1 MLFIIN
7 TPQIQTLNCEA
18 RLSLLNLNKLQ
29 FSVQQL
35 VELSKKY
42 IGRFLLK
49 GAINHFATLD
59 KCTYNPLFFM
69 EIFIRLPIFDP
80 DDDKNFL
87 NPAGLKD
94 FFNTKIRQQLVNEII
109 STINLN
115 TNLLVQKTTGL
126 GATTT
131 IITTALWYVLFKPDS
146 RIVIVSQAYN
156 SKKASSSA
164 TSIFYTLLAIYNQ
177 LIKILMVD
185 VLRFDSSQNGIKYYT
200 VENNYINSS
209 IILLASTKPV
219 DLTSFFPDINE
230 LTHKAIIFDEF
241 AFHKHADPIWQT
253 VENYPISKIVI
264 SSANGKS
271 NLFYQLI
278 SAKTLPIHTMHWFDA
293 PTKDQKWYENICKN
307 NDPIWVEQY
316 INIDYNFKY
325 STKKAAKPVN
335 VDKTTTCK
343 KQPQKINNQT
353 NSCANQNP
361 KRQYK
366 PHRNPKN
373 STTPSA
379 FNEAIIK
386 YVSITTDKGNENNSP
401 EENSDHF
408 EILCQQALNK
418 KQIITKTDPQIFTSL
433 EIVIELAY
441 GINEKE
447 ATPVQKPDF
456 NIFKLPQNPLSP
468 QKLTT
473 LIHKFT
479 ARLSA

>member
-1 MLFIIN
+1 MSIFD
-7 TPQIQTLNCEA
+7 
-18 RLSLLNLNKLQ
+18 LNKLQ
-29 FSVQQL
+29 FSVKQL

-49 GAINHFATLD
+49 SAVNHFAVLD

-69 EIFIRLPIFDP
+69 ELFVRLPIFSP

-87 NPAGLKD
+87 NPANLKD
-94 FFNTKIRQQLVNEII
+94 FFNTKIRQQLVNEIV
-109 STINLN
+109 SAINSN

-131 IITTALWYVLFKPDS
+131 MITTVLWYVLFKPDS
-146 RIVIVSQAYN
+146 RIVIVSQTYN
-156 SKKASSSA
+156 SKKTSSSA
-164 TSIFYTLLAIYNQ
+164 TSIFYTLLAISNQ
-177 LIKILMVD
+177 LIKFLMID
-185 VLRFDSSQNGIKYYT
+185 GIRFDSIKDGIKYYT
-200 VENNYINSS
+200 IENKYINSS
-209 IILLASTKPV
+209 LILLASTKPI
-219 DLTSFFPDINE
+219 DLTSFFPDIEE

-241 AFHKHADPIWQT
+241 AFQKQADPMWQC
-253 VENYPISKIVI
+253 VENQPISKIAI

-271 NLFYQLI
+271 NLFYKLI
-278 SAKTLPIHTMHWFDA
+278 TAKTIPIHTMHWFDS
-293 PTKDQKWYENICKN
+293 PTRDQKWYENICKN

-325 STKKAAKPVN
+325 TTKKAAKPVN

-353 NSCANQNP
+353 NTPANQTP

-373 STTPSA
+373 STNPSN

-386 YVSITTDKGNENNSP
+386 YVSITNDKTIENNSP
-401 EENSDHF
+401 EENKDQF
-408 EILCQQALNK
+408 KILCQQALNK
-418 KQIITKTDPQIFTSL
+418 KQIITQTDPQIFTSL

-441 GINEKE
+441 GINEEE
-447 ATPVQKPDF
+447 ATTGQKPDF

-468 QKLTT
+468 QNLTT